1 MRGERW
7 TEERLARAIRM
18 WLEGWS
24 ASVVAAEIGVTRNAV
39 IGKMTRL
46 EIRRPNHVRLRSM
59 IEIKRIV
66 ASLRRAKAEKK
77 FVGASQPTVTAYDGR
92 NKAAN
97 VCSGSH
103 QGARDPTSRP
113 RQPTAVL
120 YPGLICAPAAIAA
133 NSACAS
139 AISGISGVGAKPW
152 TAGARIPWASRA
164 RPADW

>member
-7 TEERLARAIRM
+7 TEERLVRAIRM

-77 FVGASQPTVTAYDGR
+77 FVGASQPTLTAYDVR

-97 VCSGSH
+97 VRSGSH
-103 QGARDPTSRP
+103 QGARDPSRP

-139 AISGISGVGAKPW
+139 AISGISGVGAKPSS
-152 TAGARIPWASRA
+152 AGATKVWASAA
-164 RPADW
+164 RWVDW